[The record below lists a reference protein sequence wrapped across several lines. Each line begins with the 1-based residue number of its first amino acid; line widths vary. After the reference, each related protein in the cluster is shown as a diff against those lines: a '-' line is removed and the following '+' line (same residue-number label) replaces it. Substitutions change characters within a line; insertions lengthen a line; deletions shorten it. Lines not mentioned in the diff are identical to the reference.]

1 MATNRADSTLDL
13 PLEVAEL
20 IIDESALAGDKDT
33 LRNICLASK
42 RYTPRCQQHLF
53 HTIDLGDRCIP
64 GGLYYRRLRTLLVRF
79 PELGKLVR
87 ELRLVDTYVWDS
99 EKEANWGWLIV
110 EENLAGILAALP
122 NLSAFSL
129 RFNAETPAWPSF
141 AAPLRHA
148 LIQLA
153 QRPTM
158 HAFALNRIARFPPS
172 LLVTL
177 VAGVR
182 ELELI
187 DVAVQEFSP
196 AAPLEVLLGVAAI
209 ATPVVVSLTLR
220 APKAGMLHVLRTILA
235 AAPLPT
241 LRRLRVAAVDHT
253 DGAAALELWSLLH
266 WGAHTITQIEWLPAV
281 RPLTPATSPPAP
293 IDFAILTRLASLQFL
308 VNFHAPAPVFRH
320 LLPVLAQVASG
331 SHFHRLV
338 IECMFVRPMELVAR
352 QRDWAALDG
361 VLGTSAFHGV
371 RDVVFVARKRS
382 PPAALGDAAVV
393 IGEMLPLARSRGVRI
408 SFDRN
413 LD

>member
-1 MATNRADSTLDL
+1 MATHRADSTLDL

-42 RYTPRCQQHLF
+42 RYTTRCQQHLF

-64 GGLYYRRLRTLLVRF
+64 GGLYYRRLRSLLVRF

-87 ELRLVDTYVWDS
+87 DLRLVDTYVWDS

-110 EENLAGILAALP
+110 EENLAAILAALP
-122 NLSAFSL
+122 NLAAFSL

-153 QRPTM
+153 QRPKM

-177 VAGVR
+177 VASVR
-182 ELELI
+182 RLELI

-241 LRRLRVAAVDHT
+241 LCRLRVAAVDHA

-266 WGAHTITQIEWLPAV
+266 WGARTITQIEWLPAV
-281 RPLTPATSPPAP
+281 RPLTAATCAFLSISPSFKYPSTHSPARADRLCHPHAPRLSTIPRQLPRARPGIPAPSPRACTGRVGLALPPARHRVHVCAP
-293 IDFAILTRLASLQFL
+293 DGARR
-308 VNFHAPAPVFRH
+308 APARLGRARRRARH
-320 LLPVLAQVASG
+320 E
-331 SHFHRLV
+331 R
-338 IECMFVRPMELVAR
+338 VRWRAR
-352 QRDWAALDG
+352 CR
-361 VLGTSAFHGV
+361 V
-371 RDVVFVARKRS
+371 RRA
-382 PPAALGDAAVV
+382 
-393 IGEMLPLARSRGVRI
+393 
-408 SFDRN
+408 
-413 LD
+413 